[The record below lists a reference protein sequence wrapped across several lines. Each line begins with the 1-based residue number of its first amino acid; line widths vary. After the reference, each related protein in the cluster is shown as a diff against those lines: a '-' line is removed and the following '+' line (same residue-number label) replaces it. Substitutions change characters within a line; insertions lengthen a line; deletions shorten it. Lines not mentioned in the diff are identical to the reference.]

1 MEIDWIREGLKGQ
14 GKSQRG
20 LAQALG
26 INPSGV
32 SRLLAGAR
40 ALKLDEIGKIVA
52 YLGTAPRGW
61 TVTTAGLEPAGI
73 FGAALLE
80 PGSLGN
86 AEGEPSPEAGSSIGR
101 AQHDL
106 PALHGLS
113 RDLPVLGTAVGGD
126 GGRFDFNGEVVDYVR
141 RPPGLDHAQGAFAIY
156 VQGDSMAPRYEEG
169 ELVFVHPGRPPRP
182 GCDVVV
188 ELVGSE
194 GEPGQSLLKRLL
206 RRTADRLELSQFN
219 PPKEFS
225 VPLKKVKAVYRILS
239 AAELLGV

>member
-1 MEIDWIREGLKGQ
+1 MDIGWIREGLRAP

-40 ALKLDEIGKIVA
+40 ALKLDEIGKISA
-52 YLGTAPRGW
+52 YLETVPPGW
-61 TVTTAGLEPAGI
+61 MVSAGGLEPGGI
-73 FGAALLE
+73 FGSALL
-80 PGSLGN
+80 GAGAHGL
-86 AEGEPSPEAGSSIGR
+86 AEERPDSNTEAAFGGT
-101 AQHDL
+101 QHDL
-106 PALHGLS
+106 PSLQGLS

-126 GGRFDFNGEVVDYVR
+126 GGCFDFNGEVVDYVR
-141 RPPGLDHAQGAFAIY
+141 RPPGLDRAQGAFAIY

-169 ELVFVHPGRPPRP
+169 DLVFVHPGRPARP

-188 ELVGSE
+188 ELTGPE

-225 VPLKKVKAVYRILS
+225 VPLKEVKAVHRILS